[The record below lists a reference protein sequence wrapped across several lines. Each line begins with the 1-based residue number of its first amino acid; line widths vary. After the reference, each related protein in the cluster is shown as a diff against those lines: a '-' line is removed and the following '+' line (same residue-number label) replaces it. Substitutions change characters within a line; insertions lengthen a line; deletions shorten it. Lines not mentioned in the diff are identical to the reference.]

1 MAPNKTAPAGWTPAR
16 GDGHIREPLDSTTHT
31 TSTEAR
37 RGRMLAALKRGP
49 VDTYHARQR
58 LDIAHPAGRVR
69 ELRRAGH
76 DITTQMQERTSQA
89 GERHRVGVYRLA
101 DQGRTSL

>member
-16 GDGHIREPLDSTTHT
+16 GDDHVYKP
-31 TSTEAR
+31 TESSELPASAEAQRAR
-37 RGRMLAALKRGP
+37 LLAALKRGP
-49 VDTYHARQR
+49 VDTFSARQR

-76 DITTQMQERTSQA
+76 DITMKMEERASPA
-89 GERHRVGVYRLA
+89 GEPHRVGVYRLA
-101 DQGRTSL
+101 AG